1 LKSKRPKEATTTH
14 YLEMFTRDDVASVI
28 TRRLDRVL
36 RRLSQPPD
44 LDILPFAKPALPDK
58 IVPTYIPDYLQ
69 DRFQTPEERASQ
81 ILDIENVIDVDQSVV
96 DALKAAS
103 RSLTDTLK
111 TLLLNEGAA
120 MLVSFDDASAFTEAT
135 MRDGLGIE
143 LEIDSSINQGIGQ
156 LIRLNILNACLEHIS
171 LPRHIKERFLNTITH
186 KIAEEAF
193 VAMQKSAKAEKYSS
207 LLKNL
212 HARVNGKYSDSVGSA
227 PPIGVLKQRSR
238 STGAP
243 APNAPSDQIHDY
255 NEQQNKGVRYG

>member
-1 LKSKRPKEATTTH
+1 
-14 YLEMFTRDDVASVI
+14 MASVI
-28 TRRLDRVL
+28 SKRFDRVL
-36 RRLSQPPD
+36 RRLSSD
-44 LDILPFAKPALPDK
+44 TNALDILSFAKPAQTDK
-58 IVPTYIPDYLQ
+58 VTRTYIPDYLQ

-81 ILDIENVIDVDQSVV
+81 TLDIENVIDVEQSVV
-96 DALKAAS
+96 DALKESS
-103 RSLTDTLK
+103 RTLTDTLK

-156 LIRLNILNACLEHIS
+156 LIRLNILNACIEHIS
-171 LPRHIKERFLNTITH
+171 LPQHIKERFLNTITH

-212 HARVNGKYSDSVGSA
+212 HARVNGKYAEGVGSA

-238 STGAP
+238 STAAP
-243 APNAPSDQIHDY
+243 ASNAPSDQVHDY